1 MIWTDEQ
8 GRAWEVVDCWRQN
21 LDGPRK
27 RLPLRSHQAEMRAFV
42 PQSHESPVMIYT
54 FGRIAYRE
62 TTDRILR
69 DQLSLAKPTG
79 ANTRGRMDR

>member
-8 GRAWEVVDCWRQN
+8 GRAWGIIDCWRPDF
-21 LDGPRK
+21 DGPRK
-27 RLPLRSHQAEMRAFV
+27 RLPLRSWKAEFRAFV
-42 PQSHESPVMIYT
+42 PQGHESPVMIFA

-69 DQLSLAKPTG
+69 DQLRFAKPST
-79 ANTRGRMDR
+79 ANTRDRMDR